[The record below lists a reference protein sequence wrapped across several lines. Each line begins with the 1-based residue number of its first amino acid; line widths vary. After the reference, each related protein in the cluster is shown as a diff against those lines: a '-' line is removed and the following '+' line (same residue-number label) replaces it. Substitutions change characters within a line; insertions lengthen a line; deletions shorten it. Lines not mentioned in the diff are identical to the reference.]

1 MAPFLSYTPLITAIL
16 TPLGWALF
24 GGISLI
30 APAANLVLIPWLA
43 PVLTLAI
50 LALLLPVLATPA
62 SWLLDHYLRALAQL
76 ARPALAYLEPP
87 WQPTTATALLFTAAC
102 LLTLTRRR
110 TPLRFADT
118 LPACASHRWQ
128 CLTAPAL
135 WFALTLASALI
146 TTFAPAGDYHA
157 PNGSAILRADGKTV
171 IVNTGLRHRNLGRD
185 DAARYLLPELRR
197 HYQRPDAIVLTGK
210 SLREVSALK
219 TLLDAYPET
228 PVYSTVIHTALPYP
242 VIYCPA
248 HNPAGITFIK
258 TDEGCTARFGDTPLT
273 AP

>member
-1 MAPFLSYTPLITAIL
+1 MSRSDSKRTRK
-16 TPLGWALF
+16 
-24 GGISLI
+24 
-30 APAANLVLIPWLA
+30 
-43 PVLTLAI
+43 
-50 LALLLPVLATPA
+50 LLMML
-62 SWLLDHYLRALAQL
+62 Q
-76 ARPALAYLEPP
+76 RPN
-87 WQPTTATALLFTAAC
+87 WQT
-102 LLTLTRRR
+102 
-110 TPLRFADT
+110 
-118 LPACASHRWQ
+118 
-128 CLTAPAL
+128 LTAPPL
-135 WFALTLASALI
+135 WFALTLATALV

-157 PNGSAILRADGKTV
+157 PNGSAILRAGDKTV

-210 SLREVSALK
+210 NLREVSALK

-228 PVYSTVIHTALPYP
+228 PVYSTVINTALPYP